1 MCKIVQTE
9 YTLEIPK
16 LGETFKERLGG
27 FNRFGL
33 RISHGTIIAAAAL
46 LLILFIAVTI
56 RLLPLRWE
64 NLAGGTSF
72 LNEFDPFYQLS
83 ITRHM
88 VDNGLLSPYYPTPWI
103 DTMKWYPVGLDMS
116 TSLPALPATAAVLY
130 GIASIFSPNIDLMT
144 FCAIL
149 PAFIA
154 AVSCL
159 ILYFVGKDMGGRTVG
174 LFSALFLALAP
185 SFLQRSSLG
194 FFDTEIPGILGLV
207 LFVFFFLRSMDG
219 NRSLRSSL
227 LYSLGAGL
235 ALAYFISGWGAA
247 YYVIGLASLFVFV
260 MVLLKRY
267 TTRMLVTYSV
277 TFGLALML
285 GTLVPYIGLR
295 YLTSGAILP
304 VAAVFVVLL
313 IAELLRNNISVKSK
327 LTLTI
332 ASLAAIIGGVSILA
346 ITGSLVD
353 LAGKFITVLNP
364 FIRSSSPLV
373 DSVAEQ
379 RLSGWGNLYIELGI
393 GIMFFLIGLFLTIR
407 KPTNRNIFM
416 LLFAAT
422 SLYFATSMVRLLVI
436 FAPAYAIIA
445 AIGIYGLL
453 KPLCAGLKDTSKSLA
468 KSKRKIMRVSR
479 EYGGIAILFVFILLV
494 TNLAISPQS
503 GGMPR
508 PVSQALTPTAISAS
522 SLPVGGAGLTE
533 PVTAWIEA
541 VTWLKENAKSTDVVV
556 MWWDYG
562 NWLSDLG
569 NVTSLADNTTV
580 NSTQIA
586 NVGFI
591 FMGDEEQAMKMLSS
605 YGQQNTKY
613 IAIFTVL
620 ALHVDSSTETY
631 YMAPA
636 GYGDEGKWTWMAR
649 ISGQDK
655 QRFID
660 QGFISAADA
669 WVDET
674 TFGESTQY
682 GWEWNDRGLNTTIV
696 KLLTYTEYTYCA
708 LMQEFELPVYP
719 SSQQVEPL
727 KYFKPAASDS
737 LDSFAGILTSPFQYG
752 LVPIV
757 AIFEIDWAA
766 YNLEHPIR

>member
-1 MCKIVQTE
+1 
-9 YTLEIPK
+9 L
-16 LGETFKERLGG
+16 
-27 FNRFGL
+27 
-33 RISHGTIIAAAAL
+33 
-46 LLILFIAVTI
+46 
-56 RLLPLRWE
+56 
-64 NLAGGTSF
+64 
-72 LNEFDPFYQLS
+72 
-83 ITRHM
+83 
-88 VDNGLLSPYYPTPWI
+88 
-103 DTMKWYPVGLDMS
+103 
-116 TSLPALPATAAVLY
+116 
-130 GIASIFSPNIDLMT
+130 
-144 FCAIL
+144 
-149 PAFIA
+149 
-154 AVSCL
+154 
-159 ILYFVGKDMGGRTVG
+159 
-174 LFSALFLALAP
+174 
-185 SFLQRSSLG
+185 
-194 FFDTEIPGILGLV
+194 
-207 LFVFFFLRSMDG
+207 
-219 NRSLRSSL
+219 
-227 LYSLGAGL
+227 
-235 ALAYFISGWGAA
+235 
-247 YYVIGLASLFVFV
+247 
-260 MVLLKRY
+260 
-267 TTRMLVTYSV
+267 
-277 TFGLALML
+277 
-285 GTLVPYIGLR
+285 
-295 YLTSGAILP
+295 
-304 VAAVFVVLL
+304 
-313 IAELLRNNISVKSK
+313 
-327 LTLTI
+327 
-332 ASLAAIIGGVSILA
+332 
-346 ITGSLVD
+346 
-353 LAGKFITVLNP
+353 
-364 FIRSSSPLV
+364 
-373 DSVAEQ
+373 
-379 RLSGWGNLYIELGI
+379 
-393 GIMFFLIGLFLTIR
+393 FFLIGLFLTIR

-422 SLYFATSMVRLLVI
+422 SLYFAASMVRLLVI
-436 FAPAYAIIA
+436 FVPAYAIIA

-453 KPLCAGLKDTSKSLA
+453 KPLCAGLKDTSKNLA

-494 TNLAISPQS
+494 TNLAISPQN

-586 NVGFI
+586 NIGFI
-591 FMGDEEQAMKMLSS
+591 FMGDEEQAMKMLST

-620 ALHVDSSTETY
+620 ELRADRSTETY
-631 YMAPA
+631 YMVPA

-674 TFGESTQY
+674 TFGESTQN
-682 GWEWNDRGLNTTIV
+682 GWKWNDRGLNTTIV

-708 LMQEFELPVYP
+708 LMQQFELPVYP
-719 SSQQVEPL
+719 SSQELEPL

-737 LDSFAGILTSPFQYG
+737 VGSFAGILTSPFQYG